1 MTNVAE
7 IQLPPNSEEPERNSE
22 NKNEENNQI
31 LQENSVITLDYKVSD
46 WIKFMQHHQVLFYAL
61 RLVY

>member
-7 IQLPPNSEEPERNSE
+7 VQLPPNSEEPERNSE

-46 WIKFMQHHQVLFYAL
+46 WIMQHHQVLFYAL